1 LRTGLV
7 LINSCRRRASTPCAG
22 ERAAIKRLGR
32 RGSAGDITRWFGLL
46 KSLESSYRSDVE
58 VALTASARRR
68 CSFSPAPMNLAWSRA
83 AERNIRLSVLPESN
97 QPTGVPHVPQVLS
110 RVAQS
115 ARTRRVEVELNAFAL
130 ANRMHRRQ
138 RDLLRRASSNS
149 LRSLSPPQPVIY
161 PVRSLLD

>member
-1 LRTGLV
+1 
-7 LINSCRRRASTPCAG
+7 
-22 ERAAIKRLGR
+22 
-32 RGSAGDITRWFGLL
+32 
-46 KSLESSYRSDVE
+46 
-58 VALTASARRR
+58 
-68 CSFSPAPMNLAWSRA
+68 MNLAWSRA